1 MALTQAKV
9 RQMKQIRKITAA
21 DIVDR
26 ETYGRERQERR
37 QHLSVV
43 KRSRRL
49 RVGPD
54 AVFLFENSA
63 TMLAQVQEMLWI
75 ENGGDEQLADE
86 LAAYNPLIPQGQE
99 LVATLMLDFPNPAK
113 RDRELRRLGGIENLI
128 HFKIGEFTVSAIPDV
143 TDGVERTKDDG
154 KTSAIHFLH
163 FPFTAEQIA
172 AFRDECNEVVLA
184 IGHENYG
191 HMAILPIE
199 IRKSLAEDFA

>member
-1 MALTQAKV
+1 MASTQAKV
-9 RQMKQIRKITAA
+9 RPMKQKQKITTA

-37 QHLSVV
+37 QRLSVA
-43 KRSRRL
+43 KKSRRL

-54 AVFLFENSA
+54 AVFLFENFA

-113 RDRELRRLGGIENLI
+113 RDRELRRLSDIENRI
-128 HFKIGEFTVSAIPDV
+128 YFKIGNFTVSSV
-143 TDGVERTKDDG
+143 
-154 KTSAIHFLH
+154 F
-163 FPFTAEQIA
+163 
-172 AFRDECNEVVLA
+172 FRLS
-184 IGHENYG
+184 G
-191 HMAILPIE
+191 L
-199 IRKSLAEDFA
+199 R